1 LVMGLLKDNIH
12 IDIHIDNLVI
22 NFPCEK
28 PEDEEAL
35 RQEIMDKLNK
45 IKADIESTIS

>member
-1 LVMGLLKDNIH
+1 MGLLKDNIH
-12 IDIHIDNLVI
+12 IDIKIDNLTI

-35 RQEIMDKLNK
+35 KNEIMEKLNK
-45 IKADIESTIS
+45 LKADIESTIQ

>member
-1 LVMGLLKDNIH
+1 MGLLKDNIH

-35 RQEIMDKLNK
+35 KQEIMEKLNNA
-45 IKADIESTIS
+45 IADIKSTIQ